1 MNFTKILFFILS
13 ITVLNS
19 GILFSQIDGTSHTN
33 TSLDQRLRIGEEFT
47 YLVKYA
53 FLNLGEVRIKVYAK
67 EKLTGKTIYKTI
79 AYIDSYEG
87 LPFVDMH
94 QIYESWIDSNLCPV
108 FFQALIFSDEDTSY
122 TKYFFKDDNKVHVLR
137 GKLNKEKPWVDTV
150 VTLGKK
156 YQDGLSLLYFA
167 RFGFV
172 KRENTIIPTY
182 VNEDTSTTMVNYYKR
197 KEKISID
204 ALGYDIDCV
213 RLDGRT
219 NFTGIFGLT
228 GYFEGWFSNDESYIP
243 ITADLQVILGDVT
256 AELINWNKKKW
267 QPPAYNK

>member
-19 GILFSQIDGTSHTN
+19 GFLFSQIDGTSHTN

-122 TKYFFKDDNKVHVLR
+122 TKYFFKDDNK
-137 GKLNKEKPWVDTV
+137 
-150 VTLGKK
+150 
-156 YQDGLSLLYFA
+156 
-167 RFGFV
+167 
-172 KRENTIIPTY
+172 
-182 VNEDTSTTMVNYYKR
+182 
-197 KEKISID
+197 
-204 ALGYDIDCV
+204 
-213 RLDGRT
+213 
-219 NFTGIFGLT
+219 
-228 GYFEGWFSNDESYIP
+228 
-243 ITADLQVILGDVT
+243 
-256 AELINWNKKKW
+256 
-267 QPPAYNK
+267 

>member
-122 TKYFFKDDNKVHVLR
+122 TKYFF
-137 GKLNKEKPWVDTV
+137 
-150 VTLGKK
+150 
-156 YQDGLSLLYFA
+156 A
-167 RFGFV
+167 
-172 KRENTIIPTY
+172 I
-182 VNEDTSTTMVNYYKR
+182 
-197 KEKISID
+197 
-204 ALGYDIDCV
+204 
-213 RLDGRT
+213 
-219 NFTGIFGLT
+219 
-228 GYFEGWFSNDESYIP
+228 
-243 ITADLQVILGDVT
+243 
-256 AELINWNKKKW
+256 
-267 QPPAYNK
+267 